1 MTRLEKRNAEIRKN
15 LDLIFDFDETGLGYE
30 EIPARELINELMGR
44 TDAYHLMFIR
54 LKMAAYAAGRAAA
67 EGAVRTREILR
78 KIQEMQRMEAE
89 KKRVVHGAEVY
100 PISFEDF
107 VMSCAEPTGEYG
119 SNTGL
124 VEELVEDSIRN
135 NDGAFLALVRA
146 RLYDKQDSYDV
157 KGIILKIDQWGL
169 RQIGECA
176 VPSKGGL
183 SPEAVRGALMVLFA
197 YTNKEGKRLFS
208 KANHWVA
215 VFRVMVDEELV
226 ADNAFEVFAKYIDG
240 LMIENVP
247 FELNTNSLSHSY
259 DGVYRRPLKDWS
271 VEAYLRWK
279 GTGAKTKIFDDM
291 YEVATKFRSLLDE
304 RRKKTA

>member
-1 MTRLEKRNAEIRKN
+1 MTRLEKRNAEIREG
-15 LDLIFDFDETGLGYE
+15 LDLIFDYDEAGLDCE
-30 EIPARELINELMGR
+30 EIPARELISELMGR
-44 TDAYHLMFIR
+44 SDAYHLIY
-54 LKMAAYAAGRAAA
+54 LRAIFARNIFSSSFVDSMMMMCA
-67 EGAVRTREILR
+67 EEEGVYG
-78 KIQEMQRMEAE
+78 
-89 KKRVVHGAEVY
+89 KKRGLIEV
-100 PISFEDF
+100 
-107 VMSCAEPTGEYG
+107 
-119 SNTGL
+119 L
-124 VEELVEDSIRN
+124 VDEGIRE
-135 NDGAFLALVRA
+135 NDGAFLALMRA
-146 RLYDKQDSYDV
+146 KLHEKQDSYDV

-169 RQIGECA
+169 RQLGECA

-197 YTNKEGKRLFS
+197 CLNKEGKRLFS

-247 FELNTNSLSHSY
+247 YELNTNNLSHSY